1 LVRHRTKNQGT
12 NQLIRASRTMSE
24 ITDFRKAKD
33 QYFGGDQNSPLTNAQ
48 RNRFRGLDYFEENA
62 GLQFV
67 LGVEEFPNDAKD
79 LIQMATS
86 TGDTVPHIRWG
97 QLKFDVNGEPV
108 ALLVYRSVGGDGY
121 FLPFMDA
128 TTGEESYSDGRYLDL
143 PSTDDG
149 RLVVDFNY
157 AYNPYCAY
165 NPNWSCQIPPSE
177 NRLTVSITAGEKTYG
192 DAEGH

>member
-1 LVRHRTKNQGT
+1 
-12 NQLIRASRTMSE
+12 MSE
-24 ITDFRKAKD
+24 IGDFRKAKD
-33 QYFGGDQNSPLTNAQ
+33 RYFGGDQNSPLTVDQ
-48 RNRFRGLDYFEENA
+48 RKRFTGLEYFEENA
-62 GLQFV
+62 ELQFV
-67 LGVEEFPNDAKD
+67 LAVEEFPDDAKD

-86 TGDTVPHIRWG
+86 TGDTAPQIRWG
-97 QLKFDVNGEPV
+97 RLKFEVGGTPV
-108 ALLVYRSVGGDGY
+108 ALTVYRSAGGDDF

-143 PSTDDG
+143 PAAGDG

-165 NPNWSCQIPPSE
+165 NPDWSCPIPPSE
-177 NRLTVSITAGEKTYG
+177 NRLSVAINAGEKTFS

>member
-1 LVRHRTKNQGT
+1 
-12 NQLIRASRTMSE
+12 MSE
-24 ITDFRKAKD
+24 ITDLREAKD
-33 QYFGGDQNSPLTNAQ
+33 QYFRGDPNSSLTNEQ
-48 RNRFRGLDYFEENA
+48 RNRFRGLEYFDENSD
-62 GLQFV
+62 LQFV

-86 TGDTVPHIRWG
+86 TGDTAPHIRWG
-97 QLKFDVNGEPV
+97 QLKFDVNGDLV
-108 ALLVYRSVGGDGY
+108 ALVVYRSVGSDEY

-165 NPNWSCQIPPSE
+165 NPSWSCPIAPLE

>member
-1 LVRHRTKNQGT
+1 MT
-12 NQLIRASRTMSE
+12 E

-33 QYFGGDQNSPLTNAQ
+33 QYFGGDQNSPLSNAQ
-48 RNRFRGLDYFEENA
+48 RNRFRGLDYLEENA

-79 LIQMATS
+79 LIQMEVS

-143 PSTDDG
+143 PATDDG

-165 NPNWSCQIPPSE
+165 NPNWSCPIPPPE

>member
-1 LVRHRTKNQGT
+1 
-12 NQLIRASRTMSE
+12 MSE

-33 QYFGGDQNSPLTNAQ
+33 QYFGGDQNPPLTNAQ
-48 RNRFRGLDYFEENA
+48 RNRFRGLEYFEENA
-62 GLQFV
+62 DLQFV

-79 LIQMATS
+79 LIQMVTS

-97 QLKFDVNGEPV
+97 QLRFYVNGEPV
-108 ALLVYRSVGGDGY
+108 ALVVYRSVGGDGY

-128 TTGEESYSDGRYLDL
+128 TTGEESYSHGRYLDL

-165 NPNWSCQIPPSE
+165 NPNWSCQIPLSE

>member
-1 LVRHRTKNQGT
+1 
-12 NQLIRASRTMSE
+12 MSE

-48 RNRFRGLDYFEENA
+48 RNRFRGLEYFEENVD
-62 GLQFV
+62 LQFV

-86 TGDTVPHIRWG
+86 TGDTAPHIRWG
-97 QLKFDVNGEPV
+97 QLKFDANGEPV
-108 ALLVYRSVGGDGY
+108 ASVVYQSVGGDGY

-128 TTGEESYSDGRYLDL
+128 TTGEESYSNGRYLDL
-143 PSTDDG
+143 PSSGDG

-157 AYNPYCAY
+157 TYNPYCAY
-165 NPNWSCQIPPSE
+165 NPNWSCPIPPSE

>member
-1 LVRHRTKNQGT
+1 
-12 NQLIRASRTMSE
+12 M
-24 ITDFRKAKD
+24 
-33 QYFGGDQNSPLTNAQ
+33 
-48 RNRFRGLDYFEENA
+48 
-62 GLQFV
+62 
-67 LGVEEFPNDAKD
+67 
-79 LIQMATS
+79 
-86 TGDTVPHIRWG
+86 
-97 QLKFDVNGEPV
+97 NGEPV
-108 ALLVYRSVGGDGY
+108 ALVVYRSVGGDGY

-192 DAEGH
+192 DAEGR